1 MLLEIQTKLRQ
12 MKIVKWI
19 NRLPITVKVTAWY
32 TMFLLILIMGLVGA
46 SFFVT
51 YRYAS
56 SLSEFELKKAVNDI
70 TSERKSYEPYDEGIL
85 LLLYDS
91 QGDLVEGKIPT
102 AFKGESNFSEDTIRE
117 YSSMQNQFIYFD
129 KRIASGKYKNSWV
142 RGVAS
147 ITGLKLKLSLVS
159 IFLLIISPIMLI
171 VIALGGYTIIKLAF
185 KPVKKISQ
193 AAIEIGN
200 NYDLSKRIELDE
212 GDDEVHQMAYAFNE
226 MLSALEVASE
236 HEKQFTS
243 NVSHEIR
250 TPLSVILTESQYGE
264 EHIESIEEAKKSFQ
278 VISRQS
284 KRMSRLVNQL
294 LEISKMDRT
303 TKVEKAEFN
312 LSDMLKSMI
321 LDYKSFADAK
331 GLSLT
336 DKIESD
342 IYIYG
347 NKMMI
352 QRVFD
357 NLFTNAL
364 KFTTSQIVISLRK
377 DHQRCYLSVEDNGSG
392 IPEEIQDRIWERFY
406 QAESSRNKESNNGFG
421 LGLAMIKQI
430 MKLHNGESTVES
442 KEGLGSIFTVSFYM
456 ISK

>member
-1 MLLEIQTKLRQ
+1 MLLEIQTKLGQ
-12 MKIVKWI
+12 TKIVKWI

-32 TMFLLILIMGLVGA
+32 TTFLLILIMGLVGA

-51 YRYAS
+51 HRYAS
-56 SLSEFELKKAVNDI
+56 SLSEFELEKAVNDVA
-70 TSERKSYEPYDEGIL
+70 SDRKSYEPYDEGIL
-85 LLLYDS
+85 LLLFDS
-91 QGDLVEGKIPT
+91 NGNLIEGKIPS
-102 AFKGESNFSEDTIRE
+102 AFNGESNFREDTIRE
-117 YSSMQNQFIYFD
+117 YSSNQNQFIYFD
-129 KRIASGKYKNSWV
+129 KRISSGKYKNSWV

-147 ITGLKLKLSLVS
+147 ITGLKLKMSLVS
-159 IFLLIISPIMLI
+159 MFLLIISPIMLI
-171 VIALGGYTIIKLAF
+171 IIALGGYTIIKLAF

-193 AAIEIGN
+193 TAIEIGN
-200 NYDLSKRIELDE
+200 NYDLTKRIELDE

-278 VISRQS
+278 VITRQS

-294 LEISKMDRT
+294 LEISKMDRA

-321 LDYKSFADAK
+321 LDYKSLADTK